1 MVLAPQ
7 QSRIFSGM
15 QPTSDSLQLGNYL
28 GALTQWVA
36 LQEDHDA
43 IYCVVDLHA
52 LTVSPDPSVLRDR
65 TRRTAAQYL
74 AAGVDPAR
82 SILFVQSQVPEHAEL
97 AWLLSC
103 HTAFGEANRMT
114 QFKDKSGKHGTEGTT
129 VGLFPYPVL
138 MAADL
143 LLYDTNL
150 VPVGEDQRQHLEL
163 TRDLAQRL
171 NSRFGPDTVVVPEP
185 HIVKATAKI
194 YDLQDPTA
202 KMSKSAESPNGLIE
216 LLDDPKVVAKRIKSA
231 VTDAERE
238 IRFDPEHK
246 PGVSNLLT
254 IYSALTGREI
264 AALEA
269 DYAGK
274 GYGDLK
280 VDLAAVVV
288 DFLTP
293 FQARVHGYLSDPAAL
308 DDVLGDGADRASA
321 LAAGTLERLYD
332 RSGLL
337 PRRARAR
344 VGA

>member
-1 MVLAPQ
+1 MHLAPQ
-7 QSRIFSGM
+7 SSRIFSGM

-36 LQEDHDA
+36 LQEEHDA
-43 IYCVVDLHA
+43 LYCVVDLHA
-52 LTVSPDPSVLRDR
+52 LTVGPDPAVLRDR

-74 AAGVDPAR
+74 AAGVDPER
-82 SILFVQSQVPEHAEL
+82 SILFVQSHVPEHAEL

-114 QFKDKSGKHGTEGTT
+114 QFKDKSGKHGAEGTT
-129 VGLFPYPVL
+129 VGLFTYPVL
-138 MAADL
+138 MAADI
-143 LLYDTNL
+143 LLYDTTL

-171 NSRFGPDTVVVPEP
+171 NSRFGPDTVVVPDA

-231 VTDAERE
+231 VTDTGTD
-238 IRFDPEHK
+238 IRFDPENK
-246 PGVSNLLT
+246 PGISNLLT
-254 IYSALTGREI
+254 IFSALTERSI
-264 AALEA
+264 PSLEA

-274 GYGDLK
+274 GYGHLK
-280 VDLAAVVV
+280 VDLAEVVV
-288 DFLTP
+288 DFLRP
-293 FQARVHGYLSDPAAL
+293 FQARVNGYLSDPSTL
-308 DDVLGDGADRASA
+308 DDVLAGGADRARD
-321 LAAGTLERLYD
+321 LAEVTLERLYE

-337 PRRARAR
+337 RRRSRVRA
-344 VGA
+344 

>member
-1 MVLAPQ
+1 MVLAPH

-36 LQEDHDA
+36 LQEEHDA

-74 AAGVDPAR
+74 AAGVDPER

-103 HTAFGEANRMT
+103 HTGFGEAGRMT
-114 QFKDKSGKHGTEGTT
+114 QFKDKSGKQGSEGTT
-129 VGLFPYPVL
+129 VGLFTYPVL
-138 MAADL
+138 MAADI

-171 NSRFGPDTVVVPEP
+171 NTRFGPGTVVVPEP
-185 HIVKATAKI
+185 HIVKSTAKI

-202 KMSKSAESPNGLIE
+202 KMSKSAASPNGLIE
-216 LLDDPKVVAKRIKSA
+216 LLDDPKVIAKRIRS
-231 VTDAERE
+231 
-238 IRFDPEHK
+238 DPVNK
-246 PGVSNLLT
+246 AGISNLLT
-254 IYSALTGREI
+254 IYSALTGRSIPE
-264 AALEA
+264 LEA
-269 DYAGK
+269 AFEGR

-280 VDLAAVVV
+280 VELAGIVV
-288 DFLTP
+288 DWVTP
-293 FQARVHGYLSDPAAL
+293 YQERVRGYLDDPASL
-308 DDVLGDGADRASA
+308 DEILAVGADK
-321 LAAGTLERLYD
+321 
-332 RSGLL
+332 
-337 PRRARAR
+337 
-344 VGA
+344 